1 MVSLMV
7 ELPPRPDNN
16 YSSPQAPSRQT
27 LRILVVEDDPFNAS
41 IFDKILKKLGGFEV
55 CLSEDVHQILA
66 VVKTAQADLVI
77 MDVSLSRTEYQG
89 KKINGLQLTKM
100 IKAIKDDFPVLLVT
114 AHAMK
119 GDMERFLQ
127 ESGADGY
134 LAKPILE
141 PAELIAQVLNLG
153 KRIING

>member
-1 MVSLMV
+1 MV
-7 ELPPRPDNN
+7 ELPTRPGNDN
-16 YSSPQAPSRQT
+16 SSPQGPSRHT
-27 LRILVVEDDPFNAS
+27 LRILVVEDDPFNAC
-41 IFDKILKKLGGFEV
+41 IFDKILRKLGGFEV
-55 CLSEDVHQILA
+55 CLSEDIHHILE
-66 VVKTAQADLVI
+66 VVNAAQADLVI

-89 KKINGLQLTKM
+89 KKVNGLQLTKM
-100 IKAIKDDFPVLLVT
+100 IKGIKGDLPVILVT

-134 LAKPILE
+134 LAKPIVE
-141 PAELIAQVLNLG
+141 PAELIAQVRNLG